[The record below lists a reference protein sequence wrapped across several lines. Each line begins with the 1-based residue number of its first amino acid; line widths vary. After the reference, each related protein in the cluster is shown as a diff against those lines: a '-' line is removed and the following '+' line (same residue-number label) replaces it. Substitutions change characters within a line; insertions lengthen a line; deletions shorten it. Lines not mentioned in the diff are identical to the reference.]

1 MKQKNVIV
9 TNCKY
14 KKIFRKKQAKNTGG
28 VLFFISSANVC
39 PLMEL
44 RDHRFSA
51 NEQGWQHIE

>member
-1 MKQKNVIV
+1 MICIKSKN
-9 TNCKY
+9 

-28 VLFFISSANVC
+28 VHFFISSANVC

>member
-1 MKQKNVIV
+1 MIV

-14 KKIFRKKQAKNTGG
+14 KKIFLKKQAKNTGG
-28 VLFFISSANVC
+28 VHFFISSANVC

>member
-1 MKQKNVIV
+1 MIV

-14 KKIFRKKQAKNTGG
+14 KKIFRKKQAKIPE
-28 VLFFISSANVC
+28 VCIFFISSANVC